1 MLIEQVPQCIRR
13 FFQPVIWR
21 GNAKEKKI
29 FLTFDDGPTPEITPW
44 ILDLLDTY
52 NVKAT
57 FFCIGNNVEKYPDL
71 FLEIQQR
78 GHQVGNHAYTHKRG
92 MFTDTKIFFEDIAR
106 AQKLINSDLFR
117 PPHGHITPRQIRKLK
132 HTFKIVLWDV
142 ITRDYDATLPPEII
156 LQNVKTYSR
165 NGSIIVFHDSLKAE
179 KNLRYA
185 LPKSLAFWKEKGY
198 ECSLIHPT
206 ITTSSDKNR

>member
-1 MLIEQVPQCIRR
+1 MLIEQIPCFIRS
-13 FFQPVIWR
+13 FFRPVMWR
-21 GNAKEKKI
+21 GDSSKRTI
-29 FLTFDDGPTPEITPW
+29 FLTFDDGPTPAVTPW
-44 ILDLLDTY
+44 VLDQLDIY
-52 NVKAT
+52 HVKAT
-57 FFCIGNNVEKYPDL
+57 FFCIGNNVEKYP
-71 FLEIQQR
+71 EIVAEIKQR

-92 MFTDTKIFFEDIAR
+92 MFTNTKIFFEDIAR

-117 PPHGHITPRQIRKLK
+117 PPHGHITPQQIKKLK

-156 LQNVKTYSR
+156 LQNVKKYSR
-165 NGSIIVFHDSLKAE
+165 NGSIIVFHDSLNAE
-179 KNLRYA
+179 ENLRYA

>member
-1 MLIEQVPQCIRR
+1 
-13 FFQPVIWR
+13 
-21 GNAKEKKI
+21 
-29 FLTFDDGPTPEITPW
+29 
-44 ILDLLDTY
+44 
-52 NVKAT
+52 
-57 FFCIGNNVEKYPDL
+57 
-71 FLEIQQR
+71 
-78 GHQVGNHAYTHKRG
+78 

-117 PPHGHITPRQIRKLK
+117 PPHGHITPRQIKKLK

-156 LQNVKTYSR
+156 LQNVKKYSR